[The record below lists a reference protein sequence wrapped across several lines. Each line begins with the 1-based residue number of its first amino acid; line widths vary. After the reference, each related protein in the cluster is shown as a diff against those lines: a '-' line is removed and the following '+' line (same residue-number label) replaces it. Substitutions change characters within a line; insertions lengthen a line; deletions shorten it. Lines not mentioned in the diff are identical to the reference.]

1 MEKEIVF
8 RPANSNDAHA
18 IWKILAQAIIRRKND
33 GSQQWQDGYP
43 NSETVDTDIDNQ
55 WGFVLQVGDEVAVYA
70 ALIKNFEP
78 AYEEIKG
85 QWISHQD
92 FLVVHRVAVSE
103 SFLGKGLVK
112 VLFQQI
118 EAYAVSQGIFSIK
131 MDTNFDNLPMLKIAE
146 KLGYVYCG
154 KVYFRGGE
162 RLAFEK
168 FIGG

>member
-1 MEKEIVF
+1 ML
-8 RPANSNDAHA
+8 ANVAANFF
-18 IWKILAQAIIRRKND
+18 AIIPDFPTPIKTTFPL
-33 GSQQWQDGYP
+33 QDC
-43 NSETVDTDIDNQ
+43 SIFT
-55 WGFVLQVGDEVAVYA
+55 
-70 ALIKNFEP
+70 
-78 AYEEIKG
+78 
-85 QWISHQD
+85 
-92 FLVVHRVAVSE
+92 RVAVSE